1 MEKEFNSD
9 NKLFK
14 EIKDLI
20 IIKGEGNKSISK
32 KIKRALD
39 SKKLTEKEATY
50 LSDLSENDIEKTH
63 KLLEHYENNVMSK
76 KNEEAA
82 RAKVKKH
89 SEFLK
94 RQEEI
99 NYDINVGGFNP
110 ELGFSDFFAAY
121 NSKQYLLKE
130 VENINEINDKTMKDL
145 RILLAEDYMFKAD
158 SLEKVKEYT
167 TIINEIGGVLPIS
180 VEEKLDKEKL
190 QFFYAQ
196 NLKFYLYISIH
207 YKALWKDRLEGKWIR
222 KQTNDYIDLSKEIL
236 PAEIIKEEPV
246 FGMYI
251 EKYLFPHFV
260 IPLTKQAGID
270 IFMKARA
277 GEINSKSMF
286 ALGLEN
292 TKQKEL
298 EDDYIISKVNE
309 MLEINF

>member
-94 RQEEI
+94 
-99 NYDINVGGFNP
+99 
-110 ELGFSDFFAAY
+110 
-121 NSKQYLLKE
+121 
-130 VENINEINDKTMKDL
+130 DKK
-145 RILLAEDYMFKAD
+145 K
-158 SLEKVKEYT
+158 
-167 TIINEIGGVLPIS
+167 
-180 VEEKLDKEKL
+180 
-190 QFFYAQ
+190 
-196 NLKFYLYISIH
+196 
-207 YKALWKDRLEGKWIR
+207 
-222 KQTNDYIDLSKEIL
+222 
-236 PAEIIKEEPV
+236 
-246 FGMYI
+246 
-251 EKYLFPHFV
+251 
-260 IPLTKQAGID
+260 
-270 IFMKARA
+270 
-277 GEINSKSMF
+277 
-286 ALGLEN
+286 
-292 TKQKEL
+292 
-298 EDDYIISKVNE
+298 
-309 MLEINF
+309 